1 MHTSFKSLFT
11 IILAIAAF
19 TASAQVQLSVG
30 PRVGINLASFSLDD
44 EEEIGEL
51 SNRLGLLGG
60 AVVELRF
67 TDNLALQTE
76 LGFIQKGAKSEFSF
90 TDPQLGEFSEETE
103 IIFNYLEVPVLFK
116 AGTSFGKARLD
127 ALVGPSFGYAMNAK
141 GKYKSTFNGETEE
154 EEEDLDFDENGI
166 TRFDLGLQFGAA
178 LGINITENA
187 QLFVDGRYLLGL
199 SNLNEDSEDGTIKN
213 KGIALSA
220 GVLFRL

>member
-1 MHTSFKSLFT
+1 
-11 IILAIAAF
+11 
-19 TASAQVQLSVG
+19 
-30 PRVGINLASFSLDD
+30 VGINLANFSTDD

-51 SNRLGLLGG
+51 DNRLGILGG

-76 LGFIQKGAKSEFSF
+76 LGFIQKGAKSEFSYS
-90 TDPQLGEFSEETE
+90 DPQLGDVSEEVE
-103 IIFNYLEVPVLFK
+103 FIFNYLEVPVLFK

-141 GKYKSTFNGETEE
+141 GKYKVTIDGNTEE

-166 TRFDLGLQFGAA
+166 KRLDLGLQFGAA
-178 LGINITENA
+178 LGINITESA

-199 SNLNEDSEDGTIKN
+199 SNLNEDSEDGDIKT